1 MEWLFPATCLS
12 PWRVVLEAKRFH
24 LDEWGNLSP
33 TTFSLHLQ
41 VLFDLSS
48 LGVFS
53 VFMATDS
60 ASSNFLLQSKVYL
73 EYIVQSF
80 RSMGIILIVLALFV
94 VKNERKQFTK
104 DRSTCKVRQR
114 FPSLSLKRREGTPA
128 RIYRFP
134 IACIGD
140 LRRHVIYVVLYRAKH
155 YQEIFSYITRIQRH
169 YRYFVRFSKVLRNKG
184 TKELN
189 KTWLNSRVCYQ
200 ARFQNC

>member
-1 MEWLFPATCLS
+1 MQVAIPRNINQINRFEMEWLFPATCLS

-24 LDEWGNLSP
+24 RDEWGNLSR

-60 ASSNFLLQSKVYL
+60 ASSNFFLQSKVYL

-94 VKNERKQFTK
+94 VKDERKQFTK
-104 DRSTCKVRQR
+104 DRSSCKVRQR
-114 FPSLSLKRREGTPA
+114 FPSLSLKRLEGAPCSHLS
-128 RIYRFP
+128 ISYRVHWRFTS
-134 IACIGD
+134 ACYIC
-140 LRRHVIYVVLYRAKH
+140 RALPC
-155 YQEIFSYITRIQRH
+155 ETLSTNF
-169 YRYFVRFSKVLRNKG
+169 
-184 TKELN
+184 
-189 KTWLNSRVCYQ
+189 
-200 ARFQNC
+200 